1 MTAPMRQP
9 ARAFGRTAGR
19 PEGGFSL
26 IEMIITLSI
35 LAMVIG
41 ALSTVLIQATLSRLD
56 STSRFESLQ
65 TARSA
70 ADMLARDLR
79 SAGFGVDAGN
89 AAGAQPAIAYIDS
102 MQVLMCENA
111 TPYPDGAAPGA
122 PEAYDPA
129 GSPKPRVLVGTE
141 WTPPCK
147 YTTGA
152 EIIRYTLDLNDDGL
166 VDASDVAS
174 DEGADARRSR
184 CEDDF
189 TLVRQVYGDRSGG
202 AAGHNGGSPER
213 IALVLKPGGGVAPLF
228 TVYMQGSSVPYDW
241 SRGPVPVSQLAQISR
256 IEITVTA
263 ASGRPGQ
270 RGGYSRT
277 QITTAVRSM
286 RNAPDF
292 GATVFTVD
300 GYVFEDADFDR
311 TRDSGER
318 GLTGALVRLGSGRA
332 AYTNAAGYYSFR
344 VPAGSYPLRHTAPI
358 GFGSYSS
365 PDSFVVDVA
374 ANESRSFAD
383 TSRTGGWITA
393 SVWDD
398 TDGNGVWGGSET
410 ALSGV
415 TIALAGGGQGVTDA
429 HGQFEMFAPAGAWSL
444 SVTPLSGYSVTTGN
458 PATGSMTMGGT
469 QTAQFG
475 LYRSVAT
482 TVSGCVF
489 TDTDGS
495 GTMNGAESGRSNV
508 TVTAYVGTSTVYS
521 TTRTDAS
528 GRYSFSLPTPAS
540 GSGTTYSIG
549 CASISGYAP
558 TTTLQHTGLVLTGTA
573 LSGYNFGFQGF
584 ASATFQT
591 FLASSMVAMD
601 VWEND
606 GGGTSPSSRGDTD
619 LVFAGMLFGNGFIGY
634 ASNAWTAGG
643 TPFSTTT
650 GTTQLTGSTPFALFS
665 DTLRRG
671 STWRAPDLA
680 MGTDHTSNFEMW
692 MRTGSGIPSSATRR
706 YQTTDGGKGYSLA
719 AIDCSGGTQLD
730 LLVGTRSSSGRGTVE
745 VWQSDDGTT
754 PSYSRQEVY
763 PTAGSVPGSR
773 MGEATFLV
781 LADMDLD
788 GDRDLLVGTST
799 GTYSGEVVVMDNI
812 GRTNGSRF
820 RYRNIITL
828 STDCP
833 KGLAATDVDG
843 DGYPDIV
850 IGTKTSSTVG
860 RLLVYRN
867 THTTSTWTYAPS
879 QSISAPGAVLCMAA
893 ADLGGSA
900 LQDVAVGYVTSPLT
914 GAGGVR
920 IYYNVG
926 GAIATTPVDPS
937 GGAVTK
943 QVPALATGN
952 FNYAVSPATAGPYR
966 CDLAI
971 CWRYS
976 SWWGHYVVYTR

>member
-1 MTAPMRQP
+1 
-9 ARAFGRTAGR
+9 
-19 PEGGFSL
+19 
-26 IEMIITLSI
+26 MIITLSI

-79 SAGFGVDAGN
+79 SAGFGVDAGS

-111 TPYPDGAAPGA
+111 APYPDASTPGA

-213 IALVLKPGGGVAPLF
+213 IALVLKPGSGVAPLF
-228 TVYMQGSSVPYDW
+228 TVYMQGSSIPYDW
-241 SRGPVPVSQLAQISR
+241 SRGPVPAAQLAQISR

-263 ASGRPGQ
+263 ASGKPGQ

-292 GATVFTVD
+292 GATVYTVD
-300 GYVFEDADFDR
+300 GYVFEDSDFDR
-311 TRDSGER
+311 ARDSGEH
-318 GLTGALVRLGSGRA
+318 GLSGALVRLGSGRA

-344 VPAGSYPLRHTAPI
+344 VPAGSYPLRHAPPV
-358 GFGSYSS
+358 GFGSFSS
-365 PDSFVVDVA
+365 PDSFVIDVA

-415 TIALAGGGQGVTDA
+415 TVALAGGGQGVTNA
-429 HGQFEMFAPAGAWSL
+429 QGRFEMFTPTGAWSL
-444 SVTPLSGYSVTTGN
+444 SVTPLSGYSVTTTN
-458 PATGSMTMGGT
+458 PATGSMTVGGT

-482 TVSGCVF
+482 PVSGCVF

-495 GTMNGAESGRSNV
+495 GTMNGAESGRGNV
-508 TVTAYVGTSTVYS
+508 TVTAYVGAATVYS
-521 TTRTDAS
+521 TTRTDAA

-549 CASISGYAP
+549 CASISGFAP
-558 TTTLQHTGLVLTGTA
+558 TTPLQIMGLVLTGTSR
-573 LSGYNFGFQGF
+573 SGLDFGFEPF
-584 ASATFQT
+584 ASTSFSSILATV
-591 FLASSMVAMD
+591 MVAPD

-606 GGGTSPSSRGDTD
+606 GSGTAPNTRGDSD
-619 LVFAGMLFGNGFIGY
+619 LLIAGRDSEDDLLGY
-634 ASNAWTAGG
+634 RTNAWSPGA
-643 TPFSTTT
+643 TPFSPTS
-650 GTTQLTGSTPFALFS
+650 GAFRSLEERPYALLA

-671 STWRAPDLA
+671 SSPRAADWVVGL
-680 MGTDHTSNFEMW
+680 DEDDNFEVW
-692 MRTGSGIPSSATRR
+692 MRTGAGIPTSRTRR
-706 YQTTDGGKGYSLA
+706 YRTSDEGRVTSLA
-719 AIDCSGGTQLD
+719 SIDCSGGSQLD
-730 LLVGTRSSSGRGTVE
+730 LLVGTRSHNSRGAVE

-754 PSYSRQEVY
+754 PTYSRQEIY
-763 PTAGSVPGSR
+763 PSAGSIPGSR
-773 MGEATFLV
+773 LGEVVSLV
-781 LADMDLD
+781 LADLDRD
-788 GDRDLLVGTST
+788 GDRDLIVCAST
-799 GTYSGEVVVMDNI
+799 GPRSGEIVLMDNV
-812 GRTNGSRF
+812 GRANGSRF
-820 RYRNIITL
+820 RHRTSITL
-828 STDCP
+828 PTDNP
-833 KGLAATDVDG
+833 TALAAADVDG
-843 DGYPDIV
+843 DGYPDLV
-850 IGTKTSSTVG
+850 LGTRTNPNTG

-867 THTTSTWTYAPS
+867 THASSTWTFS
-879 QSISAPGAVLCMAA
+879 LVQSISAPGAVLCMAA
-893 ADLGGSA
+893 ADLGGGASA
-900 LQDVAVGYVTSPLT
+900 DVALGYAINSNS

-920 IYYNVG
+920 IFYNIG
-926 GAIATTPVDPS
+926 GALSTTAVDPS
-937 GGAVTK
+937 AGAVTR
-943 QVPALATGN
+943 QVVAMTTGN
-952 FNYAVSPATAGPYR
+952 FNYTSSPATAAPYKT
-966 CDLAI
+966 DLVI
-971 CWRYS
+971 CWRHSRSTGY
-976 SWWGHYVVYTR
+976 YVVYTR